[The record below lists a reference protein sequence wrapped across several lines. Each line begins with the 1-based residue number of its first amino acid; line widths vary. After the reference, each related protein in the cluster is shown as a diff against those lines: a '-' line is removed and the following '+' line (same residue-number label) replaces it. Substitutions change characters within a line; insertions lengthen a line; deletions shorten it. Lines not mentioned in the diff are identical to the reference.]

1 MVDGFSGTSVV
12 DGEDCLRHVM
22 GVPGALGAA
31 LVDHGSGLVVRF
43 AGRVPSEDQQTTGA
57 GVAGLVDA
65 TLGSAAF
72 ANLGNPGH
80 LDDIVVT
87 AGNGHHL
94 VHFPGGRHDVRLVLY
109 LWLDR
114 PRGNLAMAQ
123 RAMRNAGEELAAP

>member
-1 MVDGFSGTSVV
+1 MFYRESRVFD
-12 DGEDCLRHVM
+12 DENCLRQVM

-31 LVDHGSGLVVRF
+31 LVDHGNGLVVRF
-43 AGRVPSEDQQTTGA
+43 TGRVPSEDQQTTGA

-72 ANLGNPGH
+72 ANLGSPGH

-87 AGNGHHL
+87 AGNGYHL
-94 VHFPGGRHDVRLVLY
+94 VHFPGGRHDLRLVLY

-123 RAMRNAGEELAAP
+123 RAMRSAGDELIAH